1 MPTGLAIIGDFV
13 LIKFPLSWNYHEMA
27 SHKYFTL
34 CYQIKICKCKKK
46 KNNRSE
52 FCGEVK
58 LQMLV
63 KSCEF
68 CEICNF
74 IKLVKVGVDQ
84 GLIKLERS
92 VLKQLPRVS
101 DFSIEFPF

>member
-1 MPTGLAIIGDFV
+1 M
-13 LIKFPLSWNYHEMA
+13 
-27 SHKYFTL
+27 
-34 CYQIKICKCKKK
+34 
-46 KNNRSE
+46 
-52 FCGEVK
+52 
-58 LQMLV
+58 QMLV

-101 DFSIEFPF
+101 DFSIEFPFRNFAPNLVSDGLEY

>member
-1 MPTGLAIIGDFV
+1 M
-13 LIKFPLSWNYHEMA
+13 W
-27 SHKYFTL
+27 
-34 CYQIKICKCKKK
+34 
-46 KNNRSE
+46 
-52 FCGEVK
+52 
-58 LQMLV
+58 V

-101 DFSIEFPF
+101 DFSIEFAFYKIQHSKQKDKRPKIWRGANFPSVTRGSFF

>member
-1 MPTGLAIIGDFV
+1 
-13 LIKFPLSWNYHEMA
+13 MA

-34 CYQIKICKCKKK
+34 CYIKSRFVSIT
-46 KNNRSE
+46 E

-101 DFSIEFPF
+101 DFSVEFPF

>member
-1 MPTGLAIIGDFV
+1 
-13 LIKFPLSWNYHEMA
+13 
-27 SHKYFTL
+27 
-34 CYQIKICKCKKK
+34 
-46 KNNRSE
+46 
-52 FCGEVK
+52 
-58 LQMLV
+58 MLV

-101 DFSIEFPF
+101 DFSVEFPF